1 MTAERKKPELLAPA
15 GDWEKLQMAVLYGAD
30 AVYLGFGPLN
40 ARRNAKNFTR
50 EELEAGVAYCH
61 LRGVKVYLTLNTL
74 LFDRELDTAAQA
86 GALASDLGVDAVW
99 LSPFYLS
106 PQHDAGYDVAG
117 DLDGVLEA
125 FDRTIGLDRLRAV
138 HLNDSMNPRGSRK
151 DRHARIGH
159 GHLGL
164 KAVVS
169 VINHPA
175 LHRLPFLL
183 ETPNELPGYAEE
195 IALLRGL
202 YRS

>member
-1 MTAERKKPELLAPA
+1 M
-15 GDWEKLQMAVLYGAD
+15 
-30 AVYLGFGPLN
+30 
-40 ARRNAKNFTR
+40 
-50 EELEAGVAYCH
+50 GVCLDTCH
-61 LRGVKVYLTLNTL
+61 L
-74 LFDRELDTAAQA
+74 
-86 GALASDLGVDAVW
+86 
-99 LSPFYLS
+99 
-106 PQHDAGYDVAG
+106 HDAGYDVAG

-164 KAVVS
+164 KAVVR